1 LRTEPIDILWQHPS
15 LGGSQFGLLRWR
27 APAYNDR
34 LSRGNGALRVQGGP
48 QLFLERDRPRQG
60 DGRWAWYA
68 NLEVF
73 PNAVSGHSVYGG
85 VQPRLHLGER
95 FNVDLGLYFWRQND
109 WLLWQEGTEFG
120 SFRTQRAEVFSNLNW
135 FIDEKQELRV
145 KLQAIAI
152 DASARQARRLLPGG
166 ALVDSDAPLEDF
178 QLRNLGFQIRYR
190 YALGRLSD
198 IFAVY
203 GRGGFAI
210 DDEQRGLNDTLSEV
224 FSLRED
230 HQFLVKIAYRFVPGR

>member
-1 LRTEPIDILWQHPS
+1 
-15 LGGSQFGLLRWR
+15 
-27 APAYNDR
+27 
-34 LSRGNGALRVQGGP
+34 
-48 QLFLERDRPRQG
+48 
-60 DGRWAWYA
+60 
-68 NLEVF
+68 
-73 PNAVSGHSVYGG
+73 
-85 VQPRLHLGER
+85 LHLGER

-120 SFRTQRAEVFSNLNW
+120 SYRTQLAEVFSNQNW

-230 HQFLVKIAYRFVPGR
+230 HQFLVKIAYRFEPGR